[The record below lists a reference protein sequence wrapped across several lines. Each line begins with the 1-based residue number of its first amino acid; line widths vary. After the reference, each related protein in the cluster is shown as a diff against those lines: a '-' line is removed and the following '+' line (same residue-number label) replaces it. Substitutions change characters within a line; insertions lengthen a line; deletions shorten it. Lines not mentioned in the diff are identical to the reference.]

1 MNLELHVTHSNYLV
15 LRYIHNS
22 TYTEILFQEFN
33 SLVGMEQTTKWGK
46 KLRVKQI
53 LLLTN

>member
-1 MNLELHVTHSNYLV
+1 MNLELHVTHSNYPV

-22 TYTEILFQEFN
+22 TYTEILFQKFN

-46 KLRVKQI
+46 KLSEADIAFNK
-53 LLLTN
+53 

>member
-22 TYTEILFQEFN
+22 TYTEILPQGFN
-33 SLVGMEQTTKWGK
+33 SLVGMENTTKWGK
-46 KLRVKQI
+46 KQM